1 MMMSATPLSSA
12 ACRCPAPAVTPT
24 APLVSVGAGVAP
36 VIVHGTPGLSTSGTW
51 LLSSVPLAPVNVS
64 EITRSAG
71 TTGAVPV
78 GNDHTGRIVGRV
90 PIETMTCGRL
100 LERLGGGHDERVVPP
115 ALHRAAVGPHFDPMH
130 TARGHRGDRLTGE
143 QRIGPILFAVQLQR
157 IPVRQQHQM

>member
-1 MMMSATPLSSA
+1 MMMSARLLFSV

-36 VIVHGTPGLSTSGTW
+36 VIIHGTPGLSTSGTW

-78 GNDHTGRIVGRV
+78 VNDH
-90 PIETMTCGRL
+90 
-100 LERLGGGHDERVVPP
+100 
-115 ALHRAAVGPHFDPMH
+115 
-130 TARGHRGDRLTGE
+130 
-143 QRIGPILFAVQLQR
+143 IGPVVHPAAFRATTCQK
-157 IPVRQQHQM
+157 